1 MELIHYLQRLGS
13 DYQEL
18 IFDCSRM
25 FYKESRQLVL
35 ELFIGSSP
43 VDGGDPIDREVILH
57 HLHDLAA
64 NDAQLENEWEKNALE
79 ITYLRHCIGDKKE
92 TRQQFHTELVLL
104 YARSISSLNASVQ
117 ALKSRNRRDF

>member
-13 DYQEL
+13 DNQEL

-35 ELFIGSSP
+35 ELFIGYSP

-79 ITYLRHCIGDKKE
+79 ITYLRHCIGD
-92 TRQQFHTELVLL
+92 
-104 YARSISSLNASVQ
+104 
-117 ALKSRNRRDF
+117 